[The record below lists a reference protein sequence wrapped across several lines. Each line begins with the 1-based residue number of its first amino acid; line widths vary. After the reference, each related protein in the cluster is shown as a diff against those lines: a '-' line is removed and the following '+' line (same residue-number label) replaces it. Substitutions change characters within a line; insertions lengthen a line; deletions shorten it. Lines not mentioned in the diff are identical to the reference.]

1 MAKIGE
7 NDEENARSGNHYT
20 EKDQKRTEC
29 GKSSDKYSF
38 LAQEMHH
45 IGSKGFNLMTLLI
58 GGAYQTVLI
67 PGFFTLY
74 ANQIL
79 CDLIEETLAPYSKLV
94 WILDKR
100 QDILLGL
107 IIVNRCKT
115 GAEQVFQLDN
125 IQRGSVS
132 RKPDCRSR
140 ASKCFRLTG
149 VVMER

>member
-1 MAKIGE
+1 
-7 NDEENARSGNHYT
+7 
-20 EKDQKRTEC
+20 
-29 GKSSDKYSF
+29 
-38 LAQEMHH
+38 
-45 IGSKGFNLMTLLI
+45 MTLLI

-125 IQRGSVS
+125 IQRGFRFQETGLSESGLQMLQIDRRVH
-132 RKPDCRSR
+132 RKVEHIVIEVAALDAVFPSAAQHRMYLPR
-140 ASKCFRLTG
+140 K
-149 VVMER
+149 

>member
-1 MAKIGE
+1 
-7 NDEENARSGNHYT
+7 
-20 EKDQKRTEC
+20 
-29 GKSSDKYSF
+29 
-38 LAQEMHH
+38 
-45 IGSKGFNLMTLLI
+45 MTLLI

-125 IQRGSVS
+125 IQRGFRFQETGLSESGLQMLKIDRSVHGEIEHIVIEIAAFDAIL
-132 RKPDCRSR
+132 PG
-140 ASKCFRLTG
+140 ATENGMRLPG
-149 VVMER
+149 KQGRLIVQADLIGAGQ